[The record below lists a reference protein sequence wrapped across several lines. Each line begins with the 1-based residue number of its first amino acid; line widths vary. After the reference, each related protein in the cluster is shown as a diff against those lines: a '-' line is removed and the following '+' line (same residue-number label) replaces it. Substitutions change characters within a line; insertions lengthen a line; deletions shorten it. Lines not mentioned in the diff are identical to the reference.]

1 MWKDR
6 KISVIFPTYAESRSV
21 RMAIEQA
28 LETGVVDEVIVIN
41 NNAEPGT
48 SEEIAKTS
56 AREVFEVKQGY
67 GHAIRRGLAEARGD
81 LIIVSEPD
89 GTFAGADIMK
99 LLAYAGDFPVVF
111 GTRTCTSLFAR
122 NEHANM
128 SMAIRYGNVAV
139 AKLIEVLFNA
149 STLTDVGCT
158 MRLFDRKAVL
168 QVMPACRSG
177 GSDFGLELMLAVITS
192 GIRWIQIPV
201 FYKPRV
207 GKSSVTGDIKKAV
220 MLGLCM
226 FTLVVRMRARTTVR
240 LRRRNQV
247 LSEV

>member
-1 MWKDR
+1 VLKNR
-6 KISVIFPTYAESRSV
+6 KISVIFPTYAESGSV
-21 RMAIEQA
+21 RRAIEQTA
-28 LETGVVDEVIVIN
+28 ATKVVDEIIVVN

-56 AREVFEVKQGY
+56 AREVFEQKQGY

-99 LLAYAGDFPVVF
+99 LLAYADDFPVVF
-111 GTRTCTSLFAR
+111 GTRTCTSLFAK
-122 NEHANM
+122 NEDANM
-128 SMAIRYGNVAV
+128 RLIIRYGNVVV
-139 AKLIEVLFNA
+139 AKLVEVLFNT

-158 MRLFDRKAVL
+158 MRLIDRRAL
-168 QVMPACRSG
+168 AAIFPSFESG
-177 GSDFGLELMLAVITS
+177 GSDFGLEMMLHVIVS

-207 GKSSVTGDIKKAV
+207 GKSSITGDIRKAV
-220 MLGLCM
+220 MLGLRM
-226 FTLVVRMRARTTVR
+226 SALVVRIRARTISR
-240 LRRRNQV
+240 PRGRNQV
-247 LSEV
+247 LSEA